1 MNTKNIRGLIIATAV
16 LQFLWFVIL
25 LPGNRLSPRSPEM
38 AQALRAYETNR
49 SATTEKAMWEQVH
62 QDELRDSRRK
72 EVLFSLM
79 LASDGIAIFFF
90 LELWSQ
96 KNTA

>member
-1 MNTKNIRGLIIATAV
+1 
-16 LQFLWFVIL
+16 
-25 LPGNRLSPRSPEM
+25 M